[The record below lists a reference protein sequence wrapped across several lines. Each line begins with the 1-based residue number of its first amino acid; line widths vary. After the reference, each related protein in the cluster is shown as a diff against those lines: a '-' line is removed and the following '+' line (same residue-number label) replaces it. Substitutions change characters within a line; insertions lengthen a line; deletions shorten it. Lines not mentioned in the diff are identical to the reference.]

1 MTLGETEPSINDA
14 LVEFGSSFNLEQEIE
29 DPPLIPKKIQEI
41 KKPDQPKKLKIVN
54 PSEVMSSGSIKTNAS
69 KSNLG
74 SNINS
79 TI

>member
-1 MTLGETEPSINDA
+1 MQDLSYYIGPNLKLIKEKLWFKHFITLTDKN
-14 LVEFGSSFNLEQEIE
+14 SFDNIM
-29 DPPLIPKKIQEI
+29 PIMMS
-41 KKPDQPKKLKIVN
+41 KKLKIVN